1 MEILGGP
8 LFAVAGAGE
17 SHGPAITSI
26 VFGCP
31 PGLKISRQQVQKYL
45 DRRRPGSNKHGTP
58 RHEDDRVVFLSGL
71 YDGENLDRLLSGPE
85 IRIQGE
91 DKATSTPSYEEGYTT
106 GEPIAAIVLSAA
118 KKSGDYAQFAGPTG
132 EVRPGHTDLVKY
144 HQSQG
149 FVDIRGGGR
158 SSYRSTISDVIGG
171 SIARIFLE
179 EHFGTVILSSI
190 CQVGSLKASISLA
203 DHVEG
208 LVRRR
213 GEEVDRSAKRSF
225 VGESGSLEAGENNQQ
240 STVNSLPSVAVT
252 GRQSSIPIPVV
263 ELRRV
268 EEILENAEIHTL
280 DTEFAHTA
288 GQLIKETRI
297 QGDSIG
303 AAIEVVAVN
312 VPPLVGEPL
321 YQSLKVRLMGALG
334 GLHAVQSC
342 EIGSGAEV
350 VARHGSENNDPIRR
364 TGYQT
369 NHQGGM
375 IGGITTGMP
384 IVCRVG
390 FKPTSTI
397 VKPQLSVRKNLE
409 EIDFELKKG
418 RHDPCVGVRAGVTL
432 ESRLAIE
439 LMNAVLM
446 HQAQCLDRDNFNL
459 F

>member
-17 SHGPAITSI
+17 SHGPGITTI

-58 RHEDDRVVFLSGL
+58 RHEDDSVVFLSGL
-71 YDGENLDRLLSGPE
+71 YDGEDLDALLAGPDLAVQVE
-85 IRIQGE
+85 GKETRAQ
-91 DKATSTPSYEEGYTT
+91 TYEAGYTT
-106 GEPIAAIVLSAA
+106 GEPIAALVLSVA

-149 FVDIRGGGR
+149 FVDSRGGGR

-171 SIARIFLE
+171 SIARLFLA

-190 CQVGSLKASISLA
+190 CQVGPLQATVSLA
-203 DHVEG
+203 EHFEG

-213 GEEVDRSAKRSF
+213 DH
-225 VGESGSLEAGENNQQ
+225 EAGEQGSRGAGANLQ
-240 STVNSLPSVAVT
+240 SPISNL
-252 GRQSSIPIPVV
+252 IPATEIC
-263 ELRRV
+263 RV
-268 EEILENAEIHTL
+268 EETLEAAEIYSL
-280 DTEFAHTA
+280 DTEFAREA

-297 QGDSIG
+297 QDDSIG
-303 AAIEVVAVN
+303 AAVEVVAVN
-312 VPPLVGEPL
+312 VPALVGEPL

-350 VARHGSENNDPIRR
+350 VARRGSENNDPIRR
-364 TGYQT
+364 SGYQS
-369 NHQGGM
+369 NHQGGL

-384 IVCRVG
+384 LVCRVG

-397 VKPQLSVRKNLE
+397 VTPQLSVRKNLD

-439 LMNAVLM
+439 LLNAVLM
-446 HQAQCLDRDNFNL
+446 HQAQSLDTRHFKL